1 MTSTAGAFS
10 TLTVELT
17 DGIGRLTLNQPD
29 QLNPLGSNTLA
40 EIAHAARW
48 FDDEG
53 ARVVVITS
61 AGDRAFSAGFDLR
74 EISGPSNDPPDVD
87 LGYRMVDAVEN
98 MEAITI
104 ASIHGHCV
112 GGGILLA
119 VGCDL
124 RIAADNTRFA
134 IPEVDLGIPLAWGGI
149 PRLVREVG
157 PAVARELV
165 MTCRPFDAVEAQS
178 LGMVNRVVPLDR
190 LRIETDELA
199 ASLAAKPVS
208 LLRTT
213 KRQVQEA
220 TEDMVSTQSGWTAS
234 AHLAVALAD
243 PEARAAASA
252 YLAGRGGR

>member
-1 MTSTAGAFS
+1 MASAGATFV
-10 TLTVELT
+10 TLVVELS

-29 QLNPLGSNTLA
+29 RLNPRGSATPTGVAEAAPCLA
-40 EIAHAARW
+40 
-48 FDDEG
+48 DER
-53 ARVVVITS
+53 ARVVVVAS

-74 EISGPSNDPPDVD
+74 EISGPSDEPPDVD
-87 LGYRMVDAVEN
+87 LGYRMVDAIER

-104 ASIHGHCV
+104 AAIHGHCV

-124 RIAADNTRFA
+124 RIAADNTRFS

-157 PAVARELV
+157 PAVTRELV
-165 MTCRPFDAVEAQS
+165 MTCRPFDAVEAQG
-178 LGMVNRVVPLDR
+178 LGMVNRVVPRDR
-190 LRIETDELA
+190 LRAETDELA
-199 ASLAAKPVS
+199 SSLAAKPVS

-213 KRQVQEA
+213 KRQVHDA
-220 TEDMVSTQSGWTAS
+220 AEDLVSTQSGWTAS

-243 PEARAAASA
+243 PGARAAAA
-252 YLAGRGGR
+252 RYLAGRGGR

>member
-29 QLNPLGSNTLA
+29 QLNPLGSDTLA
-40 EIAHAARW
+40 EIAQAARW
-48 FDDEG
+48 FDDQG
-53 ARVVVITS
+53 ARVVVVTS

-74 EISGPSNDPPDVD
+74 EISGPSSDPPDVD
-87 LGYRMVDAVEN
+87 LGYQMVDAVEN

-104 ASIHGHCV
+104 AAIHGHGV

-157 PAVARELV
+157 PAVTRELV
-165 MTCRPFDAVEAQS
+165 MTCRPFDALEAQS
-178 LGMVNRVVPLDR
+178 LGMVNRVVPVDR
-190 LRIETDELA
+190 LRVETDELA
-199 ASLAAKPVS
+199 TSLAAKPVS

-220 TEDMVSTQSGWTAS
+220 TENMVSTQSGWTAS
-234 AHLAVALAD
+234 AHLAVAMAD

-252 YLAGRGGR
+252 YLAGGGGR

>member
-1 MTSTAGAFS
+1 MASTGATFS
-10 TLTVELT
+10 TLAVELS

-29 QLNPLGSNTLA
+29 QLNPLGSDTLA
-40 EIAHAARW
+40 EIAQAARW
-48 FDDEG
+48 FDDQG
-53 ARVVVITS
+53 ARVVVVTS

-74 EISGPSNDPPDVD
+74 EISGPSSDPPDVD
-87 LGYRMVDAVEN
+87 LGYQMVDAVEN

-104 ASIHGHCV
+104 AAIHGHCV

-157 PAVARELV
+157 PAVTRELV
-165 MTCRPFDAVEAQS
+165 MTCRPFDAVEAQR

-190 LRIETDELA
+190 LRGETDELA
-199 ASLAAKPVS
+199 TSLAAKSAS

-234 AHLAVALAD
+234 AHLAVAVAD
-243 PEARAAASA
+243 PEARTAAAR
-252 YLAGRGGR
+252 YLAQRSKG

>member
-1 MTSTAGAFS
+1 M
-10 TLTVELT
+10 
-17 DGIGRLTLNQPD
+17 
-29 QLNPLGSNTLA
+29 
-40 EIAHAARW
+40 
-48 FDDEG
+48 
-53 ARVVVITS
+53 
-61 AGDRAFSAGFDLR
+61 
-74 EISGPSNDPPDVD
+74 
-87 LGYRMVDAVEN
+87 
-98 MEAITI
+98 
-104 ASIHGHCV
+104 
-112 GGGILLA
+112 
-119 VGCDL
+119 
-124 RIAADNTRFA
+124 
-134 IPEVDLGIPLAWGGI
+134 
-149 PRLVREVG
+149 REVG
-157 PAVARELV
+157 PAVTRELV

>member
-1 MTSTAGAFS
+1 MTSSGATFS
-10 TLTVELT
+10 TLTVELSG
-17 DGIGRLTLNQPD
+17 GIGRLTLNQPD
-29 QLNPLGSNTLA
+29 QLNPLGSDALT
-40 EIAHAARW
+40 EIAKAARW

-74 EISGPSNDPPDVD
+74 ELTRGSDEAPDVD
-87 LGYRMVDAVEN
+87 LGYLMVDAVEA
-98 MEAITI
+98 MDAITI
-104 ASIHGHCV
+104 AAIHGHCV

-134 IPEVDLGIPLAWGGI
+134 IPEIDLGIPLAWGGI

-157 PAVARELV
+157 AAATRELV
-165 MTCRPFDAVEAQS
+165 MTCRPFDAIEAQR
-178 LGMVNRVVPLDR
+178 LGMINRVVPLDR
-190 LRIETDELA
+190 LRAETDELA

-213 KRQVQEA
+213 KRQVHDA
-220 TEDMVSTQSGWTAS
+220 AEDLVSTQSGWTAS

-243 PEARAAASA
+243 PGARAAAA
-252 YLAGRGGR
+252 RYLAGRGGR